1 MKKIVSIALA
11 VIFLIAIG
19 CYLIKNSIE
28 RKTGENISIENT
40 KQSNEK
46 ADEEEKNQEA
56 FEENKESSAEK
67 AENIKDAKDTEV
79 EENKDNEDVA
89 VVNNGNES
97 VSHKKVVVI
106 DPGHGKNG
114 NKEKERISPD
124 SNELKIKDPGGAQGV
139 STNVPEYKVTLQVA
153 LKLKV
158 LLEQNNVK
166 VVMTK
171 TQESESPGN
180 IERAQTAND
189 INADLEIRIH
199 CDSAENQSVKG
210 ASMLVP
216 APVGYAKDI
225 SSVSRE
231 YGQIILDNMVASAGM
246 YNRGVQER
254 SDLTGFNWSKVPIVL
269 VEMGFMSNPNEDNL
283 LSTEEYQ
290 NKLAQGLCN
299 GILKTLN

>member
-1 MKKIVSIALA
+1 MKKILSIALSIILVA
-11 VIFLIAIG
+11 AIG
-19 CYLIKNSIE
+19 YYFNKNSIE
-28 RKTGENISIENT
+28 RKTGENTSIENT
-40 KQSNEK
+40 KQGDEK
-46 ADEEEKNQEA
+46 TDEEEKQEVA
-56 FEENKESSAEK
+56 IENKESSEGK
-67 AENIKDAKDTEV
+67 AESIKDTKDAEA
-79 EENKDNEDVA
+79 EETKDNEDVA
-89 VVNNGNES
+89 TVNIDSKNA
-97 VSHKKVVVI
+97 SHKKVVVI

-114 NKEKERISPD
+114 NKGKERISPD

-153 LKLKV
+153 LKLKE

-166 VVMTK
+166 AVMTK
-171 TQESESPGN
+171 TQEDESPGN
-180 IERAQTAND
+180 IDRAQVAND

-199 CDSAENQSVKG
+199 CDSAENQSAKG

-231 YGQIILDNMVASAGM
+231 YGQIILDNIVASAGM

-299 GILKTLN
+299 GILKALN

>member
-1 MKKIVSIALA
+1 MKKILSIALSIILVA
-11 VIFLIAIG
+11 AIG
-19 CYLIKNSIE
+19 YYFNKNSIE
-28 RKTGENISIENT
+28 RITVENTSIENT
-40 KQSNEK
+40 KQGNEK
-46 ADEEEKNQEA
+46 TDEEEKQEVA
-56 FEENKESSAEK
+56 KENKESSEGK
-67 AENIKDAKDTEV
+67 AESIKGTKDAEA
-79 EENKDNEDVA
+79 EETKDNEDIAA
-89 VVNNGNES
+89 VNGDSKN

-153 LKLKV
+153 VKLKA

-180 IERAQTAND
+180 IDRAQVAND

-199 CDSAENQSVKG
+199 CDSAEDQSAKG

-225 SSVSRE
+225 SSASRE

-299 GILKTLN
+299 GILKALN

>member
-1 MKKIVSIALA
+1 MKKILSIALSIILVA
-11 VIFLIAIG
+11 AIG
-19 CYLIKNSIE
+19 YYFYKNSIE
-28 RKTGENISIENT
+28 RKTGENTSIENI
-40 KQSNEK
+40 KQGNEK
-46 ADEEEKNQEA
+46 TDEEEKQEA
-56 FEENKESSAEK
+56 AEENKESSQGK
-67 AENIKDAKDTEV
+67 AESIKNTKGAEA
-79 EENKDNEDVA
+79 EETKDNEDIAA
-89 VVNNGNES
+89 VNSDSKN
-97 VSHKKVVVI
+97 VSNKRVVVV
-106 DPGHGKNG
+106 DPGHGNNG
-114 NKEKERISPD
+114 NKGKERISPD

-153 LKLKV
+153 VKLKA

-171 TQESESPGN
+171 TQEDESPGN
-180 IERAQTAND
+180 IDRAQVAND
-189 INADLEIRIH
+189 INANLEIRIH
-199 CDSAENQSVKG
+199 CDSAESQSAKG

-231 YGQIILDNMVASAGM
+231 YGQIILDNMVTSAGM

-299 GILKTLN
+299 GILKALN